1 MEMFNTPI
9 LLMVLAMVL
18 AIGIERL
25 MELMRAVEDHL
36 EARRGD
42 MGKWQMKAERLR
54 DRIEVRLE
62 MAKGTDPTVFQ
73 RVLSAVCLYLSPA
86 PKGSTGLIAVSAD
99 QVRNMSIRLRYKLIA
114 VLLGIFFAWAF
125 KLDLFELVN
134 QMIHEPNQT
143 TVLGLNFSI
152 KPSPRLGII
161 LSGIA
166 MGFGAG
172 PVHKLIV
179 ALERA
184 RQTRR

>member
-42 MGKWQMKAERLR
+42 MDKWQKKAERLR

-73 RVLSAVCLYLSPA
+73 RVLSAVCLYLSPS
-86 PKGSTGLIAVSAD
+86 PQGTPGLIAVSAD

-114 VLLGIFFAWAF
+114 VLLGIFFAWIF
-125 KLDLFELVN
+125 SLDLFELVN
-134 QMIHEPNQT
+134 HQIHKVDQSALPAVDYSIT
-143 TVLGLNFSI
+143 LPSWLGT
-152 KPSPRLGII
+152 I
-161 LSGIA
+161 LSGVA